1 MSKIK
6 LYFVVFLEAIKKYKF
21 MYIFYL
27 LLVIFISLSE
37 VFIALSVNE
46 VLNIIQKNESIINLK
61 IILYVCLLFI
71 SFSLNFINNYVYNK
85 LDQKIEFSIWKA
97 INKKLS
103 LISWYD
109 LENTS
114 THSKIEHISNNS
126 NQSYRN
132 ICLGIPYYLANILK
146 AIFYIYLSIK
156 IGIVYVFILLILII
170 GGLLIKFK
178 KSGKIEELYIELF
191 VNKKYTKYLIKF
203 PLFQT
208 QNIEFKTKNLDN
220 YFENK
225 CDEFFNKQEKIES
238 KILLK
243 ENIFKFILGIYWSIV
258 FFVVLFLI
266 INKINN
272 DKLLQVFTMSV
283 LSYYFLFNTIEN
295 ISKNINEDFT
305 NLIDVSMYNDFVDFK
320 INENQKNFT
329 ENIEKIFLKNIMFKY
344 PNSNKEALRNLNV
357 TIERKNKIM
366 IVGDNGSGKTTLCTI
381 LSGIN
386 KEYEGDM
393 FFNNS
398 FIAKEFNFKNKIS
411 YMSQEFGQY
420 YLTIKEN
427 ILFGKKIEKDIFSEI
442 FKKIN
447 IEYDENTIIGN
458 LEGNGINLS
467 KGQWQRIAI
476 GRLIAKENIDV
487 YILDEPTSYLDP
499 IAELNFYKE
508 IDSFVQD
515 KIVFYVSHRLGYA
528 THVDKIIFMENGQI
542 IDFGSH
548 DYLYKNNKKYK
559 KMFDEQ
565 RKWYV

>member
-61 IILYVCLLFI
+61 IILYISLLFI
-71 SFSLNFINNYVYNK
+71 SYSLNFMNNYVYNK

-208 QNIEFKTKNLDN
+208 KNVEFKTKNLDN

-305 NLIDVSMYNDFVDFK
+305 NLIDVSMYNDFVNFK

-344 PNSNKEALRNLNV
+344 PNSNKETLRNLNV

-393 FFNNS
+393 FFNNG

>member
-21 MYIFYL
+21 MYVFYL

-208 QNIEFKTKNLDN
+208 KNVEFKTKNLDN

-305 NLIDVSMYNDFVDFK
+305 NLIDVSMYNDFVNFK

-329 ENIEKIFLKNIMFKY
+329 ENIEKIILKNIMFKY

-393 FFNNS
+393 FFNNG